1 VTSHETV
8 LFEGSFPIDG
18 GAFDSAGH
26 ISTDVKALLKEMKLP
41 KEIVRRT
48 AIVTYEAEMN
58 ICSYAERGTIVLRV
72 TPEDI
77 TVEAIDKGQGIAD
90 IELAMKEGYSTATK
104 KIWRMGFGAGM
115 GLGNMK
121 HFSDVFSISSEV
133 GKGTHVK
140 MVIHRRGDRAASE
153 EAGRTPTT

>member
-8 LFEGSFPIDG
+8 LFEGSFPVDG
-18 GAFDSAGH
+18 GAFENAGH
-26 ISTDVKALLKEMKLP
+26 VSTHVKALLTGMKLP
-41 KEIVRRT
+41 KDIVRRT
-48 AIVTYEAEMN
+48 AIATYEAEMN
-58 ICSYAERGTIVLRV
+58 ICSYAERGTISLRV
-72 TPEDI
+72 TPDDI
-77 TVEAIDKGQGIAD
+77 TIEAIDEGQGIAD
-90 IELAMKEGYSTATK
+90 IELAMKEGYSTATR

-140 MVIHRRGDRAASE
+140 IVIHRHGDRAGTTA
-153 EAGRTPTT
+153 AVRTPTP